1 MEKKGNAW
9 ALLPILVFLVLFIGV
24 GIVSGDFYAMPI
36 TVGFLIAL
44 VVAFVQNPKKTFDEK
59 LSIMAKGAGEENI
72 MIMCLIF
79 ILAGAFAGAVQAAGG
94 VDSTVNLGLSF
105 IPARFAVAGL
115 FVIGCFISISM
126 GTSMGT
132 IAALAPIA
140 VGVSEKTGI
149 SSAIC
154 MAAVIGG
161 AVFGDNLSVISD
173 TTIAA
178 ARTQGCEMRD
188 KFRVNVKIVWPG
200 ALITV
205 IIFLVLTW
213 NVEVELEA
221 VSYNLF
227 QVLPYI
233 FVLIGALAGINVF
246 IVLISGT
253 VIALLVGVATQQIL
267 PMDIFSVVGNGM
279 ADMFEITILS
289 LLVAGVVELIKDNGG
304 IDFIIYTIR
313 KHIKTKRGSELGIAC
328 LASLVDCAT
337 ANNTVAI
344 VIAGPIAKEI
354 ADEYDIDPKRVA
366 STLDIFAAAWQGII
380 PYGAQL
386 LAGAQAAS
394 ITPLAIIP
402 YLFYPF
408 LMGISGVISIFIEY
422 RRRAS

>member
-188 KFRVNVKIVWPG
+188 KFRVNVKIV
-200 ALITV
+200 
-205 IIFLVLTW
+205 
-213 NVEVELEA
+213 
-221 VSYNLF
+221 
-227 QVLPYI
+227 
-233 FVLIGALAGINVF
+233 
-246 IVLISGT
+246 
-253 VIALLVGVATQQIL
+253 
-267 PMDIFSVVGNGM
+267 
-279 ADMFEITILS
+279 
-289 LLVAGVVELIKDNGG
+289 
-304 IDFIIYTIR
+304 
-313 KHIKTKRGSELGIAC
+313 
-328 LASLVDCAT
+328 
-337 ANNTVAI
+337 
-344 VIAGPIAKEI
+344 
-354 ADEYDIDPKRVA
+354 
-366 STLDIFAAAWQGII
+366 
-380 PYGAQL
+380 
-386 LAGAQAAS
+386 
-394 ITPLAIIP
+394 
-402 YLFYPF
+402 
-408 LMGISGVISIFIEY
+408 
-422 RRRAS
+422 